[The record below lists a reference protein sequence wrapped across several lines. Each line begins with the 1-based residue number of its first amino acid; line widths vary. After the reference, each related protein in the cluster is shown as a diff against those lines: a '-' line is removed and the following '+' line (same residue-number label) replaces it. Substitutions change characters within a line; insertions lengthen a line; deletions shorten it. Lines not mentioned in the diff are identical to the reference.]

1 MEQNYV
7 TVILCMRY
15 TAAAPPAS
23 GYELSPGEKR
33 LLRQIGNESVPKIII
48 NETIVFFLNCNQQIG
63 NFKP

>member
-23 GYELSPGEKR
+23 GYELSPGQEG
-33 LLRQIGNESVPKIII
+33 QESSRNRREEAAATNRVRKCAE
-48 NETIVFFLNCNQQIG
+48 NYN
-63 NFKP
+63 K